1 MIGKYFLV
9 GKWLINI
16 KLVVYFRVDDL
27 REILVWYGKWGVIT
41 DLFHRYFGQ

>member
-16 KLVVYFRVDDL
+16 NLYAYFEIDYL
-27 REILVWYGKWGVIT
+27 REILVWYGKWGIFT
-41 DLFHRYFGQ
+41 DLLHRYFGQ